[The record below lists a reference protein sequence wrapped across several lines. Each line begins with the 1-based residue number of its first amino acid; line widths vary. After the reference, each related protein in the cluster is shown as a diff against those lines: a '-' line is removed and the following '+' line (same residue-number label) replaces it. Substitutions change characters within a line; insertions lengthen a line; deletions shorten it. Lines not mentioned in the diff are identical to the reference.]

1 MAELTWH
8 SYLSAAGRSFY
19 VKNEGRDKRTKEQ
32 TNEQTN
38 KRRKGRRNE
47 QTNKRINE
55 QTNKQ
60 MNEQTDKLTNEWASV
75 CCPAGLQLPH
85 PPPPVPLLPSPLPP
99 IHPHTRPSRHR
110 TPPLPP
116 PGTPP
121 ALHHPSALH
130 YPPPAGLNL
139 HAKLVRLKI
148 GFFTPRSWSNT
159 KLIQIDIY
167 KYIILYYI
175 IEYYPIYLK

>member
-60 MNEQTDKLTNEWASV
+60 MNEQTNKRTDV
-75 CCPAGLQLPH
+75 R
-85 PPPPVPLLPSPLPP
+85 PVPLGSSP
-99 IHPHTRPSRHR
+99 
-110 TPPLPP
+110 TP
-116 PGTPP
+116 
-121 ALHHPSALH
+121 
-130 YPPPAGLNL
+130 
-139 HAKLVRLKI
+139 
-148 GFFTPRSWSNT
+148 
-159 KLIQIDIY
+159 
-167 KYIILYYI
+167 
-175 IEYYPIYLK
+175 